1 MFDRQ
6 YDGGAKLPVDLI
18 LNFIFQTI
26 TYFIQQGIMNSNQ
39 TPVDSNC
46 LELQQDYTSWIN
58 FFDIILL
65 VGMVTS
71 VVLFGALCCG
81 GPILGLAVIA
91 KVLYYLVSGLLFLA
105 LLIWSQFI
113 LFTDKA
119 EECSNKFVEVDK
131 LRNVPFFWAI
141 IFYISFG
148 CCCCLSV
155 LKAVSGR

>member
-1 MFDRQ
+1 MYDRQ
-6 YDGGAKLPVDLI
+6 YGGGEKLAVDLI
-18 LNFIFQTI
+18 VNFIVQTI
-26 TYFIQQGIMNSNQ
+26 IYFIQQGIMNSNQ
-39 TPVDSNC
+39 TLVDSNC

-58 FFDIILL
+58 FYDIILL

-71 VVLFGALCCG
+71 VVLFGAMCCG

-91 KVLYYLVSGLLFLA
+91 KAIYYLVSGLLFLA

-131 LRNVPFFWAI
+131 LRTVPFFWAI
-141 IFYISFG
+141 IFYISFA
-148 CCCCLSV
+148 CCCCLGV